1 MNTCRVRFLLSFLLL
16 FFSLSQSWAT
26 RPKHPFMY
34 VKQSDG
40 TVLQVERWKS
50 VDGYVNYTTL
60 DGVRVMRDVDGTMK
74 YAVKEGG
81 SVRPS
86 KMLAHDALQR
96 GTDECEFLSRYGLNS
111 SDIQSFSD
119 SNKPKCSRAISSA
132 TGVTAYGQNAGGTVP
147 SIGELLIPVIMVE
160 YPDMHFTDTTT
171 IDKVSR
177 LLNES
182 GYADEKYCQGS
193 VKDYFKDQSG
203 GLFVPSFEVVARVVA
218 DSSYAY
224 YGANS
229 SSGRTDINCTKLIS
243 EALQKAAA
251 AGVDFSKFKHN
262 GGDIPLVSIYH
273 AGPGEHSSY
282 EVGCDDYLWAH
293 FSTRSF
299 TVQGINVKSYF
310 VGNELLQAYKLQD
323 GAPVPTRANVDG
335 MGVFVHEFGHALGL
349 PDFYYTGSNA
359 ALAETLQTPHYWSV
373 MDYGQYAYDGYRPMG
388 MSAYERAMLGWLK
401 YSELTTAGIYSL
413 STFDSSSDAP
423 CAYKITSNNNGCEF
437 YFLEYRTPSRWYPSH
452 MGEGM
457 LITHIDYSANAWSM
471 NQVNN
476 DPNRQRYQVVAA
488 DNERG
493 NMDENGK
500 LSWAMVRGD
509 LWGTSD
515 ACREFTDTT
524 TPAAVLND
532 GGKLS
537 QPLYAIDFT
546 ASGDMEFVFMDAT
559 LVGIEQTPLEQPAG
573 ITSTT
578 QIYDISGKK
587 LSGGGVLGKGLYI
600 IRQNGVSKK
609 VMVK

>member
-1 MNTCRVRFLLSFLLL
+1 MNTIRLRWSVGLLLL
-16 FFSLSQSWAT
+16 FLCTSMVWAT
-26 RPKHPFMY
+26 RPKQPYFAI
-34 VKQSDG
+34 KQVDG
-40 TVLQVERWKS
+40 TTLLVKRWKTA
-50 VDGYVNYTTL
+50 DGYVNYATR
-60 DGVRVMRDVDGTMK
+60 DGVMLMRSADGAMR
-74 YAVKEGG
+74 YAVNQGG
-81 SVRPS
+81 QMRASQW
-86 KMLAHDALQR
+86 LAHEADVREADEVKFVNQCAVTEGEALR
-96 GTDECEFLSRYGLNS
+96 SVHPTPA
-111 SDIQSFSD
+111 
-119 SNKPKCSRAISSA
+119 KVARAISSS
-132 TGVTAYGQNAGGTVP
+132 TGVTPYGQAAGGTVP
-147 SIGELLIPVIMVE
+147 NVGELLIPVIIVE
-160 YPDMHFTDTTT
+160 YPDWHFTDTTT
-171 IDKVSR
+171 VDKVTR
-177 LLNES
+177 ILNEP
-182 GYADEKYCQGS
+182 GYADEKYCAGS

-203 GLFVPSFEVVARVVA
+203 GLFVPTFEVVAKVMA
-218 DSSYAY
+218 DSSYTY

-229 SSGRTDINCTKLIS
+229 SSGRTDLNCTKLIT
-243 EALQKAAA
+243 EALNKASA
-251 AGVDFSKFKHN
+251 AGVDFTKFKHN

-323 GAPVPTRANVDG
+323 GVPVPTRANIDG

-359 ALAETLQTPHYWSV
+359 VLAETLQTPHYWSV

-457 LITHIDYSANAWSM
+457 LITHIDYSVNAWSM

-493 NMDENGK
+493 NMDENDK

-515 ACREFTDTT
+515 ACREFSDTS

-559 LVGIEQTPLEQPAG
+559 LVGIEQTSLEQSAG
-573 ITSTT
+573 ITQTT
-578 QIYDISGKK
+578 QIYDMSGKK
-587 LSGGGVLGKGLYI
+587 LSSGGALDKGLYI

>member
-1 MNTCRVRFLLSFLLL
+1 MNTIRLRWSVGLLLL
-16 FFSLSQSWAT
+16 FLCTSMVWAT
-26 RPKHPFMY
+26 RPKQPYFA
-34 VKQSDG
+34 VKQVDG
-40 TVLQVERWKS
+40 TTLLVKRWKTA
-50 VDGYVNYTTL
+50 DGYVNYATR
-60 DGVRVMRDVDGTMK
+60 DGVMLMRSADGAMR
-74 YAVKEGG
+74 YAVNQGG
-81 SVRPS
+81 QMRASQW
-86 KMLAHDALQR
+86 LAHEADVR
-96 GTDECEFLSRYGLNS
+96 VTDEVQFINQCAVTEGEALRSVHPTPA
-111 SDIQSFSD
+111 
-119 SNKPKCSRAISSA
+119 KVARAISSS
-132 TGVTAYGQNAGGTVP
+132 TGVTPYGQAAGGTVP
-147 SIGELLIPVIMVE
+147 NVGELLIPVIMVE
-160 YPDMHFTDTTT
+160 YPDWHFTDTTT
-171 IDKVSR
+171 VDKVTR
-177 LLNES
+177 ILNEP
-182 GYADEKYCQGS
+182 GYADEKYCAGS

-203 GLFVPSFEVVARVVA
+203 GLFVPTFEVVAKVMA
-218 DSSYAY
+218 DSSYTY

-229 SSGRTDINCTKLIS
+229 SSGRTDLNCTKLIT
-243 EALQKAAA
+243 EALNKASA
-251 AGVDFSKFKHN
+251 AGVDFTKFKHN

-323 GAPVPTRANVDG
+323 GAPVPTRANIDG

-359 ALAETLQTPHYWSV
+359 VLAETLQTPHYWSV

-413 STFDSSSDAP
+413 STFDSTSDAP
-423 CAYKITSNNNGCEF
+423 SAYKITSNNNGCEF

-457 LITHIDYSANAWSM
+457 LITHIDYSVNAWSM

-493 NMDENGK
+493 NMDENDK

-515 ACREFTDTT
+515 ACREFSDTS

-573 ITSTT
+573 ITPPA
-578 QIYDISGKK
+578 QIFDISGKK
-587 LSGGGVLGKGLYI
+587 LSGCGVLGKGLYI

>member
-1 MNTCRVRFLLSFLLL
+1 MNTIRLRWSVGLLLL
-16 FFSLSQSWAT
+16 FLCTSMVWAT
-26 RPKHPFMY
+26 RPKQPYFAI
-34 VKQSDG
+34 KQVDG
-40 TVLQVERWKS
+40 TTLLVKRWKTA
-50 VDGYVNYTTL
+50 DGYVNYATR
-60 DGVRVMRDVDGTMK
+60 DGVMLMRSADGAMR
-74 YAVKEGG
+74 YAVNQGG
-81 SVRPS
+81 QMRASQW
-86 KMLAHDALQR
+86 LAHEADVRVADEVQFINQCAVTEGEALR
-96 GTDECEFLSRYGLNS
+96 SVHPTPA
-111 SDIQSFSD
+111 
-119 SNKPKCSRAISSA
+119 KVARAISSS
-132 TGVTAYGQNAGGTVP
+132 TGVTPYGQAAGGTVP
-147 SIGELLIPVIMVE
+147 NVGELLIPVIMVE
-160 YPDMHFTDTTT
+160 YPDWHFTDTTT
-171 IDKVSR
+171 VDKVTR
-177 LLNES
+177 ILNEP
-182 GYADEKYCQGS
+182 GYADEKYCAGS

-203 GLFVPSFEVVARVVA
+203 GLFVPTFEVVAKVMA
-218 DSSYAY
+218 DSSYTY

-229 SSGRTDINCTKLIS
+229 SSGRTDLNCTKLIT
-243 EALQKAAA
+243 EALKKASA
-251 AGVDFSKFKHN
+251 AGVDFTKFKHN

-282 EVGCDDYLWAH
+282 EAGCDDYLWAH

-323 GAPVPTRANVDG
+323 GAPVPTRANIDG

-359 ALAETLQTPHYWSV
+359 VLAETLQTPHYWSV

-413 STFDSSSDAP
+413 STFDSTSDAP
-423 CAYKITSNNNGCEF
+423 SAYKITSNNNGCEF

-457 LITHIDYSANAWSM
+457 LITHIDYSVNAWSM

-493 NMDENGK
+493 NMDENDK

-515 ACREFTDTT
+515 ACREFSDTS

-573 ITSTT
+573 ITQTA
-578 QIYDISGKK
+578 QIFDISGKK
-587 LSGGGVLGKGLYI
+587 LSGGGALDKGLYI

>member
-1 MNTCRVRFLLSFLLL
+1 
-16 FFSLSQSWAT
+16 
-26 RPKHPFMY
+26 
-34 VKQSDG
+34 
-40 TVLQVERWKS
+40 
-50 VDGYVNYTTL
+50 
-60 DGVRVMRDVDGTMK
+60 
-74 YAVKEGG
+74 
-81 SVRPS
+81 
-86 KMLAHDALQR
+86 
-96 GTDECEFLSRYGLNS
+96 
-111 SDIQSFSD
+111 
-119 SNKPKCSRAISSA
+119 
-132 TGVTAYGQNAGGTVP
+132 
-147 SIGELLIPVIMVE
+147 
-160 YPDMHFTDTTT
+160 
-171 IDKVSR
+171 
-177 LLNES
+177 
-182 GYADEKYCQGS
+182 
-193 VKDYFKDQSG
+193 
-203 GLFVPSFEVVARVVA
+203 
-218 DSSYAY
+218 
-224 YGANS
+224 
-229 SSGRTDINCTKLIS
+229 
-243 EALQKAAA
+243 
-251 AGVDFSKFKHN
+251 
-262 GGDIPLVSIYH
+262 
-273 AGPGEHSSY
+273 
-282 EVGCDDYLWAH
+282 
-293 FSTRSF
+293 
-299 TVQGINVKSYF
+299 VQGINVKSYF

-323 GAPVPTRANVDG
+323 GAPVPTRANIDG

-359 ALAETLQTPHYWSV
+359 VLAETLQTPHYWSV

-401 YSELTTAGIYSL
+401 YSELTTAGIYNL

-493 NMDENGK
+493 NMDENDK

-515 ACREFTDTT
+515 ACREFSDTS

-573 ITSTT
+573 ITPPA
-578 QIYDISGKK
+578 QIFNLSGKIIPH
-587 LSGGGVLGKGLYI
+587 GGVLDKGLYI

>member
-1 MNTCRVRFLLSFLLL
+1 
-16 FFSLSQSWAT
+16 
-26 RPKHPFMY
+26 
-34 VKQSDG
+34 
-40 TVLQVERWKS
+40 
-50 VDGYVNYTTL
+50 
-60 DGVRVMRDVDGTMK
+60 
-74 YAVKEGG
+74 
-81 SVRPS
+81 
-86 KMLAHDALQR
+86 
-96 GTDECEFLSRYGLNS
+96 
-111 SDIQSFSD
+111 
-119 SNKPKCSRAISSA
+119 
-132 TGVTAYGQNAGGTVP
+132 
-147 SIGELLIPVIMVE
+147 
-160 YPDMHFTDTTT
+160 
-171 IDKVSR
+171 
-177 LLNES
+177 
-182 GYADEKYCQGS
+182 
-193 VKDYFKDQSG
+193 KDQSG
-203 GLFVPSFEVVARVVA
+203 GLFVPSFEVVAQVVA

-229 SSGRTDINCTKLIS
+229 SSGRTDVNCTKLIS
-243 EALQKAAA
+243 EALQKAA

-323 GAPVPTRANVDG
+323 GAPVPTRANIDG

-359 ALAETLQTPHYWSV
+359 VLAETLQTPHYWSV

-413 STFDSSSDAP
+413 STFDSTSDAP
-423 CAYKITSNNNGCEF
+423 SAYKITSNNNGCEF

-493 NMDENGK
+493 NMDENDK

-515 ACREFTDTT
+515 ACREFSDTS

-587 LSGGGVLGKGLYI
+587 LSGGGVLDKGLYI